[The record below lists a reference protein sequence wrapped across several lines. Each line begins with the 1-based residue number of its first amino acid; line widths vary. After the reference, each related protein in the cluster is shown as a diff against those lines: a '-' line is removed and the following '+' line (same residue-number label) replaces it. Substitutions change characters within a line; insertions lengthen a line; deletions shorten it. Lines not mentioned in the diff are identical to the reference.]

1 MTTNDTAVLRELAER
16 YMAACHR
23 DVQQE
28 RRDLWRKHNSF
39 TRTRPLIYTRAFA
52 WPEMAEYACRCEDP
66 FLRGHEERLR
76 HDIYW
81 DSLNDDSIFEPWVT
95 VGAVCEAPPEGV
107 WGLETRWVTGGH
119 SRGGKA
125 MDPPIKSPE
134 DAKRMVEAHHGIDG
148 EETARR
154 ASMLHDAIGDI
165 IPVHVERATA
175 YRNWNG
181 DISTLIAQLRGLDQ
195 LMLDMME
202 RPEWLHELLAFM
214 RDGILQAQQ
223 EAEDVGDW
231 TLSSH
236 ENQAMSYAE
245 ELADPAM
252 DGRSVTRD
260 KLWYFCASQETTLL
274 GPDRFDEFMFQY
286 QKPIM
291 EKFGL
296 SAYGCCEDLTLKID
310 VLRQLPNLRRIAVSP
325 MADVARCAKQ
335 IGTDYIFSYRPSPSD
350 MVGYDFDED
359 RIRRI
364 LRRDLDACRGCH
376 VDITLKDVQTVQG
389 DPTRVPRWVE
399 ITREVIQEM

>member
-1 MTTNDTAVLRELAER
+1 MSASDTSILRELAEK
-16 YMAACHR
+16 YMAVCNR

-52 WPEMAEYACRCEDP
+52 WSELLDCVCEDP
-66 FLRGHEERLR
+66 LFHGYEERLR

-81 DSLNDDSIFEPWVT
+81 DSLNDDSVFEPWISVD
-95 VGAVCEAPPEGV
+95 AVCQTPPEGV
-107 WGLETRWVTGGH
+107 WGLQPRWITGDDP
-119 SRGGKA
+119 RGGKA
-125 MDPPIKSPE
+125 MDPPIRDPE
-134 DAKRMVEAHHGIDG
+134 GAKRMVEPHHVIDE

-154 ASMLHDAIGDI
+154 ASKLHDAIGDI
-165 IPVHVERATA
+165 IPIHVERATV

-195 LMLDMME
+195 FMLDMME
-202 RPEWLHELLAFM
+202 RPDWLHELLAFM

-223 EAEDVGDW
+223 ETEDAGDW

-236 ENQAMSYAE
+236 ENQAMPYTQ
-245 ELADPAM
+245 ELEDPAM

-325 MADVARCAKQ
+325 MADVAKCAEQ

-389 DPTRVPRWVE
+389 DPARVPRWVE
-399 ITREVIQEM
+399 ITREIIEEM